1 MSEADVLIAGAG
13 PTGLVLALWLTRS
26 GVPVRL
32 IDRAPGPGKTS
43 RALIVHART
52 LEFYRQLGIADTIVG
67 ESLEF
72 TAANLWVA
80 GRRVGHVPLG
90 EMGRGISA
98 FPYMLVLPQDR
109 HEQLLIDVLAGLG
122 VVVERGVELTG
133 AAESADGVTARLR
146 FGQGREELAHARYL
160 AGCDGAHSAVRGAI
174 GVGFPG
180 GTYEHIFYVAD
191 VRAHGALVNQEL
203 HIALDTADFIGVFPM
218 AGPNHGRLI
227 GSIRTA
233 ALRDAGVTDRSLAW
247 TDVSG
252 EALSHLPLEVDRV
265 EWFSTYHVH
274 HRVAARFTRG
284 RIFLL
289 GDAAHIHSPVGGQG
303 MNTGIGDAVNLAWK
317 LADVLHGRVTD
328 DVLETYEPERI
339 ASARRLVA
347 TTDRAFTF
355 VTRNGPVARFVRLRI
370 APKLIPML
378 LRWTRFRRYMFR
390 TLSQTSIQYRM
401 SRLSSGAAGTV
412 SAGERL
418 PWIAT
423 AGDDEP
429 DNYAAL
435 ASRAWQV
442 HVYGRAT
449 LRLTEV
455 CEQRSLPLH
464 VFPWTPAARRS
475 GVRRDAIYLVRPD
488 GYVAFAG
495 ARAHVPNLERY
506 LAKWLRG
513 LPAVPAAVSSGSQQS
528 E

>member
-1 MSEADVLIAGAG
+1 MAEPEVLIAGAG
-13 PTGLVLALWLTRS
+13 PTGLVLALWLTRA

-32 IDRAPGPGKTS
+32 VDRAGEPGTTS

-52 LEFYRQLGIADTIVG
+52 LEFYRQLGIDETIVDA
-67 ESLEF
+67 SLEF
-72 TAANLWVA
+72 TAANLWIG
-80 GRRVGHVPLG
+80 GRRVGHAPLG
-90 EMGRGISA
+90 VMGRGISRY
-98 FPYMLVLPQDR
+98 PYMLVLPQDR
-109 HEQLLIDVLAGLG
+109 HEQLLIDVLARVG
-122 VVVERGVELTG
+122 VRVERGVELTG
-133 AAESADGVTARLR
+133 AAETTDGVTARLR
-146 FGQGREELAHARYL
+146 GADGREEQVHARYL
-160 AGCDGAHSAVRGAI
+160 AGCDGAHSAVRSAI

-191 VRAHGALVNQEL
+191 VRAHGALVNHEL

-233 ALRDAGVTDRSLAW
+233 ALREAGVPDRPLTW

-252 EALSHLPLEVDRV
+252 EALSHLPLDVDRV

-274 HRVAARFTRG
+274 HRVAAHFARG

-317 LADVLHGRVTD
+317 LTGVLRGRVTD
-328 DVLETYEPERI
+328 AVLETYEPERI
-339 ASARRLVA
+339 AFARRLVS

-355 VTRNGPVARFVRLRI
+355 VTRNGALARVVRLHV
-370 APKLIPML
+370 APKVIPML
-378 LRWTRFRRYMFR
+378 LRWTWFRGFMFR

-401 SRLSSGAAGTV
+401 SRLSTGAAGTV
-412 SAGERL
+412 SAGDRL
-418 PWIAT
+418 PWIAPSGPG
-423 AGDDEP
+423 A
-429 DNYAAL
+429 DNYAPL
-435 ASRAWQV
+435 AARDWQL
-442 HVYGRAT
+442 HVYGRTT

-455 CEQRSLPLH
+455 CEQRAVPLH
-464 VFPWTPAARRS
+464 VFPWTSAARQA
-475 GVRRDAIYLVRPD
+475 GVRRDAMYLVRPD
-488 GYVAFAG
+488 GHVAFA
-495 ARAHVPNLERY
+495 ARRAQVPALERY

-513 LPAVPAAVSSGSQQS
+513 LPEVPSGVSSGSQQS